1 MYYLLKSEP
10 AVYSFAQLQ
19 NERETLWDG
28 VTNPQAV
35 MFLRQMHKGDQLIIY
50 HTGDERRA
58 MGTATVLS
66 VDATDP
72 KVPLVRIK
80 VGKALAKP
88 SDLPAIKQS
97 KLFADSPLLKQGRLS
112 VVPLTQKQF
121 EALVDGK
128 L

>member
-35 MFLRQMHKGDQLIIY
+35 MHLRQMHKGDQLIIY

-58 MGTATVLS
+58 MGTASVLS
-66 VDATDP
+66 VNATDP

-80 VGKALAKP
+80 VGKAIVNP
-88 SDLPAIKQS
+88 SSLSVIKQS
-97 KLFADSPLLKQGRLS
+97 GLFADSPLLKQGRLS

>member
-58 MGTATVLS
+58 MGTAVVLS

-80 VGKALAKP
+80 VVKALAKP

>member
-1 MYYLLKSEP
+1 
-10 AVYSFAQLQ
+10 
-19 NERETLWDG
+19 
-28 VTNPQAV
+28 
-35 MFLRQMHKGDQLIIY
+35 MHKGDQLIIY

-58 MGTATVLS
+58 MGTASVLS
-66 VDATDP
+66 VNATDP

-80 VGKALAKP
+80 VGKAIVNP
-88 SDLPAIKQS
+88 SSLSVIKQS
-97 KLFADSPLLKQGRLS
+97 GLFADSPLLKQGRLS